1 MEDSGFE
8 EMIPKRGPNE
18 MRSLSIVLISI
29 GISIVRGT
37 ILKFDGLKLKLIR
50 YNFEIAMDK
59 WGGDMVD
66 YGVVKDGG

>member
-1 MEDSGFE
+1 
-8 EMIPKRGPNE
+8 

-66 YGVVKDGG
+66 